1 MMPSTSR
8 TAGGQSRP
16 DAQKGGEM
24 LTTAENEML
33 TRVGRGTPCGELM
46 RRYWQPIVP
55 TVQLEDDPVRK
66 VRILGEDLVL
76 FRDRG
81 GHLGL
86 IGPRCSHRAMHM
98 EFGILEE
105 VGLRCPYHGWLFDG
119 TGRC

>member
-1 MMPSTSR
+1 
-8 TAGGQSRP
+8 
-16 DAQKGGEM
+16 M

-33 TRVGRGTPCGELM
+33 TRVGPGTPCGELM
-46 RRYWQPIVP
+46 RRYWHPIAP

-86 IGPRCSHRAMHM
+86 IGPRCPHRAMHM
-98 EFGILEE
+98 EFGIP
-105 VGLRCPYHGWLFDG
+105 VQFP
-119 TGRC
+119 